1 MRTLRLP
8 WRALALVTPIAAL
21 AACGSSGNGTSGSP
35 TTTARAAGTAEA
47 AATRSSDGKQAATAG
62 TLDLSKVTLR
72 VGDQVKFTQTAL
84 EAAGRADTPYKIEW
98 ASFTSGPPLLQAL
111 DANAIDIGGVGDA
124 PPIFAAS
131 AGSKIKA
138 VLATKTPEVNQ
149 GILVKDKAVKTVAD
163 LKGKKVAVT
172 KGTDPYFFLLQSL
185 ATVGLSP
192 ADIEIV
198 NLQHADGKTALE
210 RGDVDAWSGLDPFM
224 AETIQ
229 QQGSR
234 IIYRNPDFN
243 SGGVLNVREDFISAH
258 PDSVQL
264 VVNTYE
270 EARKW
275 ATKHPAELAALLA
288 SQAKVP
294 LSVAQEELGR
304 TALDISPV
312 PDDSLRAVLTR
323 VVPLAVADGD
333 IKSEDAGRNAL
344 NTLFEPKFAQQ
355 AH

>member
-1 MRTLRLP
+1 MKRRYLTTM
-8 WRALALVTPIAAL
+8 AMAA
-21 AACGSSGNGTSGSP
+21 AIVAAASACGSSNGTATAKDLHLDYAYYNPLSLVIRDQHLLEKQGYNVTWVLSQGSNKANEGLRSKALDFGSTGGSP
-35 TTTARAAGTAEA
+35 ALLARANGTPIKTVDVYAKGEW
-47 AATRSSDGKQAATAG
+47 
-62 TLDLSKVTLR
+62 
-72 VGDQVKFTQTAL
+72 TAL
-84 EAAGRADTPYKIEW
+84 VVAKN
-98 ASFTSGPPLLQAL
+98 S
-111 DANAIDIGGVGDA
+111 
-124 PPIFAAS
+124 PINS
-131 AGSKIKA
+131 
-138 VLATKTPEVNQ
+138 
-149 GILVKDKAVKTVAD
+149 VAD

-185 ATVGLSP
+185 ATAGLSP
-192 ADIEIV
+192 ADIEVV

-243 SGGVLNVREDFISAH
+243 SGGVLNVREDFVSAH

-333 IKSEDAGRNAL
+333 IKSEDAGRSAL